1 LAVASSNDD
10 GFREI
15 QLNGKQLVFLFMA
28 VTVVLVVTFLTGV
41 LVGRGVRAERV
52 EAAQSDAAIEQPAA
66 PDRAA
71 VDPPEKGSDPTAAAP
86 PASTEDEPTVDG
98 KGAAARVE
106 SPAEEPPVAIARSSP
121 SPATQVKTPEPPKA
135 VAANSAKASPAPAPP
150 VKAPAPTAAA
160 ATPAPAAPPA
170 ADAAASATPA
180 ATGSPDRS
188 GYAVQVAAVNARSEA
203 DSIAQRLSGKGYAA
217 YVESPKGSQK
227 MFRVRVGTFK
237 TRSEATTVANKL
249 KKEEKFNPW
258 VTR

>member
-1 LAVASSNDD
+1 MAVASSNDD

-41 LVGRGVRAERV
+41 LVGRGVCAERV

-106 SPAEEPPVAIARSSP
+106 SPAEEPPVAIARSSH
-121 SPATQVKTPEPPKA
+121 A
-135 VAANSAKASPAPAPP
+135 AAN
-150 VKAPAPTAAA
+150 
-160 ATPAPAAPPA
+160 
-170 ADAAASATPA
+170 
-180 ATGSPDRS
+180 R
-188 GYAVQVAAVNARSEA
+188 
-203 DSIAQRLSGKGYAA
+203 
-217 YVESPKGSQK
+217 
-227 MFRVRVGTFK
+227 
-237 TRSEATTVANKL
+237 
-249 KKEEKFNPW
+249 
-258 VTR
+258 

>member
-1 LAVASSNDD
+1 MAVASSNDD

-52 EAAQSDAAIEQPAA
+52 EAAQSDVATEPTA

-98 KGAAARVE
+98 KGTAADAEAPV
-106 SPAEEPPVAIARSSP
+106 EEPPVAIARSSP
-121 SPATQVKTPEPPKA
+121 PPSTPVKTPEPPKDG
-135 VAANSAKASPAPAPP
+135 AANSAKATPAPAPP
-150 VKAPAPTAAA
+150 AKNPAPAAA
-160 ATPAPAAPPA
+160 AAAPASVAPPA
-170 ADAAASATPA
+170 ADPAANAMPP

-188 GYAVQVAAVNARSEA
+188 GYAVQVAAVKAKGEA
-203 DSIAQRLSGKGYAA
+203 ESIAKRLSGKGYAA

-237 TRSEATTVANKL
+237 TRSEATTIANKL